1 MSKQGM
7 GNFAESEA
15 AARGVAY
22 DDIWLVAGQR
32 TPFADYNTVL
42 RDVSPTDLGIAA
54 ARALFE
60 RSGIP
65 ATEVDAIVAGNM
77 AQASFDA
84 YFLPRHIGL
93 YSGVNPNVPALL
105 VQRLCCTGFETM
117 LTAADQ
123 ITLGKAN
130 VVLCVGTESMSR
142 NPVAAYTHRSGFR
155 MGQVEF
161 KDFLW
166 EATLDTAP
174 KVSMGGTAENLATRY
189 GISREEVDQFAAR
202 SFACGVAAWEA
213 GWFADEVSPVVNATW
228 ELEGYKAR
236 GIKLADRAV
245 SFERDGHV
253 RPTPLEILQKLK
265 PAFGGVQ
272 TGGNS
277 SAIVDGAAAVIVARG
292 DWVRAHGL
300 TPIARIVAGA
310 AVAVPPEIMGIGPAP
325 AIRAAAKLAGI
336 TVGDIDRVEINEAF
350 GAQYLA
356 CERELGLD
364 RDKVNVNGGAIAIG
378 HPLGASGVRLT
389 HTVARATRAAGLQY
403 GVSSACAGGGQ
414 GVAVIVENVA

>member
-1 MSKQGM
+1 MNS
-7 GNFAESEA
+7 NDYAASEA
-15 AARGVAY
+15 AALTGAY

-32 TPFADYNTVL
+32 TPFEDYNGLL
-42 RDVSPTDLGIAA
+42 RDVSPTDLGIFA

-60 RSGIP
+60 RSGI
-65 ATEVDAIVAGNM
+65 AAGEVGAIVAGNM
-77 AQASFDA
+77 AQSSFDA

-93 YSGVNPNVPALL
+93 YAGVNPAVPAVL
-105 VQRLCCTGFETM
+105 VQRLCGTGFETI

-123 ITLGKAN
+123 ITLGKAR

-166 EATLDTAP
+166 EATKDTAP
-174 KVSMGGTAENLATRY
+174 GDSMGDTAENLAKRY
-189 GISREEVDQFAAR
+189 AISREEVDRFAER
-202 SFACGVAAWEA
+202 SFARAATAWA
-213 GWFADEVSPVVNATW
+213 SGYFADEVTPVVNSAW
-228 ELEGYKAR
+228 ALDGYKPR
-236 GIKLADRAV
+236 GLKLADRAQV
-245 SFERDGHV
+245 CERDGHV
-253 RPTPLEILQKLK
+253 RPTAFDTLQKLR

-277 SAIVDGAAAVIVARG
+277 SAIVDGAAAVIVAHG
-292 DWVRAHGL
+292 DWVRANGVKPL
-300 TPIARIVAGA
+300 ARIVSGA
-310 AVAVPPEIMGIGPAP
+310 VVAVPPEIMGIGPAP
-325 AIRAAAKLAGI
+325 AIRAAAKRAGL
-336 TVGDIDRVEINEAF
+336 TVGELDRIEINEAF

-364 RDKVNVNGGAIAIG
+364 LDKVNVNGGAIAIG

-389 HTVARATRAAGLQY
+389 MTVARELARSGLRH

-414 GVAVIVENVA
+414 GVAIVVEQAG

>member
-1 MSKQGM
+1 MSM
-7 GNFAESEA
+7 HDYAVSEA
-15 AARGVAY
+15 RALTIDY

-32 TPFADYNTVL
+32 TPFEDYNGLL
-42 RDVSPTDLGIAA
+42 RDVSPTDLGIFA

-65 ATEVDAIVAGNM
+65 AGEVGAIIAGNM
-77 AQASFDA
+77 AQSSFDA

-93 YSGVNPNVPALL
+93 YAGVNPAVPAVL
-105 VQRLCCTGFETM
+105 VQRLCGTGFEVV
-117 LTAADQ
+117 LTAADH
-123 ITLGKAN
+123 IKLGKAE
-130 VVLCVGTESMSR
+130 VVLCVGAESMSR
-142 NPVAAYTHRSGFR
+142 NPVAAYTHRAGFR

-166 EATLDTAP
+166 EATKDTAP
-174 KVSMGGTAENLATRY
+174 GDSMGDTAENLAKAY
-189 GISREEVDQFAAR
+189 GISREEVDRFAAQ
-202 SFACGVAAWEA
+202 SFARALAAWDS
-213 GWFADEVSPVVNATW
+213 GYFADEVSPVLNCRW
-228 ELEGYKAR
+228 ELPGYHPRALR
-236 GIKLADRAV
+236 LADRATIC
-245 SFERDGHV
+245 SRDGHV
-253 RPTPLEILQKLK
+253 RPTSFDTLQTLR

-292 DWVRAHGL
+292 DWVRANGL
-300 TPIARIVAGA
+300 RPLARIVAGA

-325 AIRAAAKLAGI
+325 AIRAAVRRAGI
-336 TVGDIDRVEINEAF
+336 TLGDLDRFEINEAF

-356 CERELGLD
+356 CERELELD
-364 RDKVNVNGGAIAIG
+364 RDKANVNGGAIAIG

-389 HTVARATRAAGLQY
+389 MTVARELARSGGRF

-414 GVAVIVENVA
+414 GVAIVIEHAG

>member
-1 MSKQGM
+1 MTTS
-7 GNFAESEA
+7 NAYAASEA
-15 AARGVAY
+15 AALSTTY

-32 TPFADYNTVL
+32 TPFADYNGPL
-42 RDVSPTDLGIAA
+42 RDASATDLGICA
-54 ARALFE
+54 ARALFAK
-60 RSGIP
+60 SGIP
-65 ATEVDAIVAGNM
+65 ASEVNAIIAGNM
-77 AQASFDA
+77 AQSSFDA

-93 YSGVNPNVPALL
+93 YSGVNPLAPALL
-105 VQRLCCTGFETM
+105 VQRLCCTGFETI

-123 ITLGKAN
+123 ISLGKAS
-130 VVLCVGTESMSR
+130 VVLAVGTESMSR
-142 NPVAAYTHRSGFR
+142 NPVAAYTHRAGFR

-166 EATLDTAP
+166 EATKDTAP
-174 KVSMGGTAENLATRY
+174 GIGMGDTAENLAKRY
-189 GISREEVDQFAAR
+189 GITREEVDRFAEQ
-202 SFACGVAAWEA
+202 SFARAAAAWD
-213 GWFADEVSPVVNATW
+213 GGYYHDEVSAVTNQTW
-228 ELEGYKAR
+228 ELEGYKPR
-236 GIKLADRAV
+236 GIKLADRLT

-253 RPTPLEILQKLK
+253 RPTSFETLQKLK
-265 PAFGGVQ
+265 AAFGGVQ

-300 TPIARIVAGA
+300 KPLARIVGGA

-325 AIRAAAKLAGI
+325 AIRAAAARAGI
-336 TVGDIDRVEINEAF
+336 TVGDIGRVEINEAF

-364 RDKVNVNGGAIAIG
+364 RDKSNVHGGAIAIG

-389 HTVARATRAAGLQY
+389 LTAARALKEAGLQY

-414 GVAVIVENVA
+414 GVAVIIENV